1 MMNEKIF
8 DERRDHSNDERRL
21 YSLNLMATL
30 ITLVPD
36 LQLQLKYD
44 EESRTYYG
52 TFDST
57 PETDEIIKRYRND
70 TLTLNIKDFLK
81 SMKKL
86 RTAMH
91 AI

>member
-1 MMNEKIF
+1 MIKGDKRTMTEKNF
-8 DERRDHSNDERRL
+8 DERRL

-36 LQLQLKYD
+36 LKLELKYD

-52 TFDST
+52 MFEST
-57 PETDEIIKRYRND
+57 PQTDEIIRQYRND
-70 TLTLNIKDFLK
+70 TLMLNIKDFLK
-81 SMKKL
+81 SMKQL

-91 AI
+91 TA